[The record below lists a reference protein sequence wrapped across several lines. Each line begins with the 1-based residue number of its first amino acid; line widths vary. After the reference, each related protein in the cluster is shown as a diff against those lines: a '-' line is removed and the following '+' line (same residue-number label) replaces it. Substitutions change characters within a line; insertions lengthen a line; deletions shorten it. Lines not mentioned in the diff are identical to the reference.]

1 MSEPVSQSVS
11 IAVDLK
17 KYRIR
22 IHKSTLDLIGN
33 PNYIQLLVSPSQ
45 MTVAVQGIG
54 DKTPAAHRVGLSRL
68 RTANSFELYST
79 LLITKLRTMAP
90 DLSEGYCYRLVGKA
104 YPEQQL
110 ALFSL
115 KNYEKTEY
123 EGELEI

>member
-1 MSEPVSQSVS
+1 MSDLLCPSVS

-33 PNYIQLLVSPSQ
+33 PDYIQLLVSPSQ

-54 DKTPAAHRVGLSRL
+54 DKTTSAHRVGLSRL
-68 RTANSFELYST
+68 RKANSFELYST
-79 LLITKLRTMAP
+79 LLISKLRAMAP
-90 DLSEGYCYRLVGKA
+90 DLNEGYCYRLVGKA
-104 YPEQQL
+104 YPEQKL

-123 EGELEI
+123 EGELEV